1 MEADSQERMERA
13 LYVVAARLS
22 STYQAWNVERGVV
35 KGPGTLAVRVED
47 QHHMGA
53 NHFDIGFVLN
63 RERADIPV
71 LWDCVAGMG
80 STSDEV
86 LDRAVETWAAST
98 LPVCLE
104 LVNRDGSF
112 ADHYDNDDP
121 EGCPGWHVI
130 HGPLLA
136 FGIGTAPEVLQAW
149 TLKNPLLPVIGPLAV
164 KTFNRPTLN
173 CVKVLFG
180 SGDEEVVR
188 FALMVC
194 VTRIRVNAS
203 SRSRG
208 RGLRRR
214 HSQDVSSYSSTAT
227 KGKTAIAVLS

>member
-1 MEADSQERMERA
+1 MERA

-180 SGDEEVVR
+180 SGDEEVVE
-188 FALMVC
+188 V
-194 VTRIRVNAS
+194 RVNGLCDQNTSERLKSLAWP
-203 SRSRG
+203 RSAEAAFARCF
-208 RGLRRR
+208 LLFV
-214 HSQDVSSYSSTAT
+214 HSDEGENSDRSL
-227 KGKTAIAVLS
+227 VLNA